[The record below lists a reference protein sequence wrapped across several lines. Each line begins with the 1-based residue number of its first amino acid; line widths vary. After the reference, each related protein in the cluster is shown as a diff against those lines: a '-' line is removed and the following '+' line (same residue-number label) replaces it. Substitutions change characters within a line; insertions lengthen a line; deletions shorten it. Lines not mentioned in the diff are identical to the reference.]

1 MAQLSGVMTADF
13 SDFMFEIDKSVVKL
27 KDLEGAT
34 VHTYT
39 ALGGMAD
46 GLSQVDKTLNLF
58 GVRLGPQVQ
67 ALRELGSV
75 AGLTYDKLGLWG
87 SLGAVGASFAAGWQI
102 GTWITQWTGLDEA
115 IGNATAKLLG
125 WGDVAAANAGA
136 QTEALA
142 VATQRAGR
150 AITDI
155 NEAIRINVEWNRQHA
170 AALNTGTQR
179 LADWDR
185 ERAKW
190 KTEQIQRTESARIAT
205 QATQA
210 FAANS
215 RLDARFVLVP
225 AASTDDDANDQAAR
239 SGRLLEADDPALT
252 EIPAHPGERHSA
264 VLALGA
270 GETLDAAWL
279 GG

>member
-1 MAQLSGVMTADF
+1 MPARFAASIEQLFHMNATDAATLATDLYQRSVRGYNRSLNAQL
-13 SDFMFEIDKSVVKL
+13 E
-27 KDLEGAT
+27 
-34 VHTYT
+34 
-39 ALGGMAD
+39 ALGHAPTFRLQNKAELQRLRAQAVEVARGIAETYNEN
-46 GLSQVDKTLNLF
+46 LAAQVDRIVESEGRRGLNRRTLA
-58 GVRLGPQVQ
+58 R
-67 ALRELGSV
+67 
-75 AGLTYDKLGLWG
+75 
-87 SLGAVGASFAAGWQI
+87 
-102 GTWITQWTGLDEA
+102 
-115 IGNATAKLLG
+115 
-125 WGDVAAANAGA
+125 
-136 QTEALA
+136 
-142 VATQRAGR
+142 
-150 AITDI
+150 
-155 NEAIRINVEWNRQHA
+155 
-170 AALNTGTQR
+170 R